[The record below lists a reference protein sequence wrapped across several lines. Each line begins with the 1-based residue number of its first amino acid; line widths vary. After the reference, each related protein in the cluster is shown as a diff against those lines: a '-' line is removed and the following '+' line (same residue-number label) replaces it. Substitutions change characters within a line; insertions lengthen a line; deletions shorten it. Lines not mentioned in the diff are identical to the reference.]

1 MVAVAVI
8 VILVVVG
15 GMVTITRFSPSFQV
29 RGLKKHSDP
38 AVASK
43 AEQVDLKI
51 CPGEAEEEIRRRHLH
66 LSSHLLVL
74 VWFVELRIKS

>member
-15 GMVTITRFSPSFQV
+15 GMVTITRFSLSFQV

-43 AEQVDLKI
+43 AEQVELKN
-51 CPGEAEEEIRRRHLH
+51 
-66 LSSHLLVL
+66 
-74 VWFVELRIKS
+74 